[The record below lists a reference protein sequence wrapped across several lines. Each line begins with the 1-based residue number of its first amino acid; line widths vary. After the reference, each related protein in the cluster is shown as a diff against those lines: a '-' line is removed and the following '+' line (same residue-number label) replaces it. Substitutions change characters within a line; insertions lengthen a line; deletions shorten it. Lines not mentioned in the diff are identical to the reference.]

1 MECRMFG
8 LTMLDLRKLAF
19 DLAEINKIDHNFC
32 KKTAT
37 AGKPEINLIVMYFF
51 KLFVLNYF

>member
-1 MECRMFG
+1 MFG